1 MFWRKSGR
9 HGSSF
14 KRIDSQPRFIVRSY
28 DRRTDEKDRVTE
40 RQIFLF
46 RQKDIKDIFFFF
58 RQKDIKDI
66 FFFFRQK
73 DIKDIFFFL
82 DRKT

>member
-1 MFWRKSGR
+1 MLCFWRKSDR
-9 HGSSF
+9 HRSSF
-14 KRIDSQPRFIVRSY
+14 KRIDSQPWFIVRSY

-40 RQIFLF
+40 RQIFLL

-58 RQKDIKDI
+58 RQKDIKN
-66 FFFFRQK
+66 
-73 DIKDIFFFL
+73 IFFFL